1 MYHLLF
7 ADVEKSANP
16 WAKSHVIMVY
26 DLFNV
31 LLDTIGGILLRIF
44 ASILISVIG
53 LKFSFFVLSLSG
65 FCSRMMVAL

>member
-1 MYHLLF
+1 MLKTLQKVGIEHTYLNLIKSMYGKPTATIIL
-7 ADVEKSANP
+7 
-16 WAKSHVIMVY
+16 MVY

-53 LKFSFFVLSLSG
+53 L
-65 FCSRMMVAL
+65 

>member
-1 MYHLLF
+1 MYHLGF
-7 ADVEKSANP
+7 ADVEKSAHP
-16 WAKSHVIMVY
+16 WAKSHLIMVY

-53 LKFSFFVLSLSG
+53 L
-65 FCSRMMVAL
+65 